1 MIYQVHHLHCG
12 SMRPLYAPLFGQKGA
27 KAEIVCH
34 CLLIE
39 TDQGLVLVDT
49 GLGVQ
54 DYLHPQQRLGRL
66 IPKLSGIQHFFAF
79 TAIAQIQ
86 KLGFKSN
93 DVKHILLSH
102 LDFDHAGGISDFPD
116 ATVHV
121 LSTEFNATFNSDYKS
136 KMRYRPH
143 QFQNHRYW
151 NFLDPQPGDAWFN
164 LTRIHSF
171 QLFQDE
177 ILMIALPGHSA
188 GHCGIAIRQ
197 ATGWLL
203 YCGDAYYCRLALNP
217 NKKLYILNRT
227 EQFLAD
233 NNILRLESLKKLQ
246 NLSKMHSEIEIIC
259 AHDPIELKHYQI

>member
-12 SMRPLYAPLFGQKGA
+12 RMCPLFAPLFGQKGA

-54 DYLHPQQRLGRL
+54 DYLHPQLRLGRL
-66 IPKLSGIQHFFAF
+66 IPKLSRIQHDLAL
-79 TAIAQIQ
+79 TALAQIQ
-86 KLGFKSN
+86 KLGFKSS

-102 LDFDHAGGISDFPD
+102 LDFDHAGGIADFPN
-116 ATVHV
+116 AMVHV
-121 LSTEFNATFNSDYKS
+121 LSTEFNASFNLSTKH
-136 KMRYRPH
+136 KMRYRPQ

-151 NFLDPQPGDAWFN
+151 NFIDPQVGEAWFN
-164 LTRIHSF
+164 LSRIRSF

-177 ILMIALPGHSA
+177 ILMIALPGHST

-203 YCGDAYYCRLALNP
+203 YCGDAYYSHLSLDP
-217 NKKLYILNRT
+217 NNKLSILNRT
-227 EQFLAD
+227 EQFLAE
-233 NNILRLESLKKLQ
+233 NNTLRLESLNKLQ
-246 NLSKMHSEIEIIC
+246 DLSQMHSEIEIIC